1 MQLLKSYEA
10 YIKFFNTEEE
20 EEIFNLFAIRDE
32 FLKMELSEKDREKLQ
47 RLEKEFKKLLP
58 QIGRKYPAMFRA
70 FIKGEPVEPQG
81 VSWKILG

>member
-47 RLEKEFKKLLP
+47 RLEKEFKKLLL

-70 FIKGEPVEPQG
+70 FIKGERVEPQG